1 MSEELRKRIGDAY
14 LNPTFVD
21 GQVLL
26 HTQLNEIVSVAKE
39 GINENY
45 YDIQR
50 LIKGEYSVGNSEKIN
65 GALLSR
71 YLDTTL
77 QEDDNLV
84 PSSQQVKAYID
95 TEIEK
100 VQKSFDVG
108 DLILEVNDLKTKVS
122 TNENSISAVEIS
134 IEELK
139 QSDNLISG
147 NIKGLEE
154 GIVAVNNSISALSG
168 SLSATQEQV
177 ITNENTIAELQ
188 EELSRQTSSL
198 SSLSQNVNKLDSS
211 VTAFGKDIS
220 TITEN
225 VSKLDEDVAE
235 ISETVNSFNTTIN
248 DINTNVSN
256 LEEQVSN
263 TVSELSNVKTDT
275 QNLSSLIGNINNLT
289 TTAKTNIVN
298 AINEVKEIADNAG
311 GGDLPIASTD
321 VLGGIKVGETLE
333 VAEDGT
339 LNTLPSIIW
348 INQNNIT
355 DYFEKEGSNYYLYI
369 DEAPKRVVFMFDRAL
384 NYASSYL
391 KGGKVYARPDR
402 EHTSKQASLTFNAN
416 AMCFWV
422 DEYTES
428 DTYYNNSIN
437 IISPG
442 EPVSRVC
449 YYFYLTSWQN
459 RSGDVLIDRDTA
471 QEIKGIKT
479 FTELPKSTITPTDDA
494 HLVNK
499 AYVDAKIGAV
509 NEILATLT
517 TISEEE

>member
-26 HTQLNEIVSVAKE
+26 HTQLNEIVSVVKT

-147 NIKGLEE
+147 NLKRLEDE
-154 GIVAVNNSISALSG
+154 LVSTNNSISALSG

-177 ITNENTIAELQ
+177 VANEESISNLQTSVITNSENITGLSSRVTNLENNKSEVATKVESLETSNIELTNKITSL
-188 EELSRQTSSL
+188 EEDNIEFNNKVTSLELSISDIQSS
-198 SSLSQNVNKLDSS
+198 
-211 VTAFGKDIS
+211 
-220 TITEN
+220 
-225 VSKLDEDVAE
+225 
-235 ISETVNSFNTTIN
+235 
-248 DINTNVSN
+248 
-256 LEEQVSN
+256 
-263 TVSELSNVKTDT
+263 
-275 QNLSSLIGNINNLT
+275 IG
-289 TTAKTNIVN
+289 
-298 AINEVKEIADNAG
+298 EV
-311 GGDLPIASTD
+311 
-321 VLGGIKVGETLE
+321 
-333 VAEDGT
+333 
-339 LNTLPSIIW
+339 NTL
-348 INQNNIT
+348 
-355 DYFEKEGSNYYLYI
+355 
-369 DEAPKRVVFMFDRAL
+369 
-384 NYASSYL
+384 
-391 KGGKVYARPDR
+391 
-402 EHTSKQASLTFNAN
+402 
-416 AMCFWV
+416 
-422 DEYTES
+422 
-428 DTYYNNSIN
+428 
-437 IISPG
+437 
-442 EPVSRVC
+442 
-449 YYFYLTSWQN
+449 
-459 RSGDVLIDRDTA
+459 
-471 QEIKGIKT
+471 
-479 FTELPKSTITPTDDA
+479 
-494 HLVNK
+494 
-499 AYVDAKIGAV
+499 
-509 NEILATLT
+509 LATLT
-517 TISEEE
+517 TVSGVE